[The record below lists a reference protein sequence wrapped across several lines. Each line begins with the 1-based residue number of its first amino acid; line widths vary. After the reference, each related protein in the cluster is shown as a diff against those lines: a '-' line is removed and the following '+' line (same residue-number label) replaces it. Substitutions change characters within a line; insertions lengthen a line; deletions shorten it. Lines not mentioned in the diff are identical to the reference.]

1 MSIKKFNLHDFLM
14 AKTSKRKELAIEVDA
29 MCKESGFLLLNGHG
43 VPSNVINQQWQ
54 VVSDFFSQPQE
65 SKNKVSVPYSGYPY
79 GWIGPNQEALAASK
93 GVKTPPDLKESFNGG
108 PLTIPLG
115 ILDKQAYEFCYQ
127 PTLFP
132 EIKGFKESWIS
143 YYREM
148 ENLAREIMEVFATAL
163 GLETHYFNEFIN
175 HPISALRAL
184 NYPPTKNVE
193 KQDQQ
198 RAGAHTDYGSLTIL
212 LPEPRSVGLQIFRSG
227 KWIKVPPTED
237 CFIINIGDL
246 MELWTSNRWVST
258 LHRVVAKSNQPGR
271 LSLAFFHQPD
281 WDAEITPIFDE
292 PPAKSVKSGPYLMKK
307 FLSTTN

>member
-1 MSIKKFNLHDFLM
+1 MSIKKFNLHDFKI
-14 AKTSKRKELAIEVDA
+14 AKASKKKELALEVDC

-43 VPSNVINQQWQ
+43 VPADVIKKQWQ
-54 VVSDFFSQPQE
+54 AISKFFSQSQE
-65 SKNKVSVPYSGYPY
+65 FKTEVSAPYPGYPY
-79 GWIGPNQEALAASK
+79 GWIGPNKEALAASK

-108 PLTIPLG
+108 PITIPLG

-132 EIKGFKESWIS
+132 KVKGFKEAWIS

-148 ENLAREIMEVFATAL
+148 ENLAKEIMEVFALAL

-175 HPISALRAL
+175 SPISALRAL
-184 NYPPTKNVE
+184 NYPPTTDVK
-193 KQDQQ
+193 KLDQQ

-212 LPEPRSVGLQIFRSG
+212 LPEPRSVGLQIFRNG
-227 KWIKVPPTED
+227 KWINVPPADD

-258 LHRVVAKSNQPGR
+258 LHRVVAKANQPRR
-271 LSLAFFHQPD
+271 LSMAFFHQPD
-281 WDAEITPIFDE
+281 WDAKIKPIFDE
-292 PPAKSVKSGPYLMKK
+292 TSEKSVKSGPYLMKK
-307 FLSTTN
+307 FLSATN

>member
-1 MSIKKFNLHDFLM
+1 MSIKKFNLHDFRM

-163 GLETHYFNEFIN
+163 GLETRYFNEFIN

-227 KWIKVPPTED
+227 KWINVPPTED